1 MGNSTAASKRMHPL
15 LFDAIPLYFAAWVC
29 AAITALVLGACVAA
43 HSEFPAGRSMVGIA
57 LLAVS
62 ILLGSKLLYLAEAR
76 WFPFDDY
83 VPTEL
88 RGSLHGFRIPGGI
101 VLLAVA
107 LPVVCRALGL
117 SWRRFGD
124 TVIPLAAVAL
134 VFIRLGCFLNGCC
147 FGKISGLPWAI
158 AFPRESWVFWY
169 HRAHGWVPRAARASL
184 PVHPLQL
191 YFLIAALL
199 TLVLLVWQHRRASY
213 PGYTQLLFYTLFFG
227 STAVL
232 EPLRQNYLTL
242 NNWLCPVAAVVA
254 GGVLLGRTRALSA
267 TRVPVGASR

>member
-1 MGNSTAASKRMHPL
+1 MHPL
-15 LFDAIPLYFAAWVC
+15 LFDTIPLYFLAWVC
-29 AAITALVLGACVAA
+29 AAVTGIALGART
-43 HSEFPAGRSMVGIA
+43 AGRAGFPVGRSAGGIA
-57 LLAVS
+57 LLALS
-62 ILLGSKLLYLAEAR
+62 ILVGSKLLYLAEAL

-107 LPVVCRALGL
+107 MPVVCRALGL

-124 TVIPLAAVAL
+124 AVVPLAAVAL

-147 FGKISGLPWAI
+147 FGTISGLPWAI

-169 HRAHGWVPRAARASL
+169 HRANGWVPHEARASL
-184 PVHPLQL
+184 PVHPLQI

-199 TLVLLVWQHRRASY
+199 TLILLVWQRRRASY
-213 PGYTQLLFYTLFFG
+213 PGYIQLVFYALFFS
-227 STAVL
+227 STAAL

-242 NNWLCPVAAVVA
+242 NNWLCPVAAAVA
-254 GGVLLGRTRALSA
+254 GGVLLGRPRVLSA
-267 TRVPVGASR
+267 VARVPVGASR